1 VKRLLPFTL
10 VLLSANPLSV
20 HASTLTVTSHG
31 CAIGSTNCDVVQTAV
46 ADNASNKLPA
56 TADTRNNTRYDVTQ
70 FGAVG
75 NGKTDDTA
83 AIQAAFDACWNHG
96 AYPYGGTVEFTG
108 NHTFVISG
116 TINAYD
122 TCRIEGIG
130 SPAAVSGPQQP
141 IKINWNGPAAG
152 TVYNL
157 SSFTVK
163 ANTSSITLESNPA
176 NNDTVTING
185 TVVTFVTSGATGNQ
199 VNIGA
204 NAAGTAKA
212 LYNMLKGST
221 DKNLRHSQPYANPS
235 ANVVDFAYQA
245 IGYWETLSTSDSS
258 VIHVAHALAI
268 PSSPSGGRAPAL
280 AYIFTFSVMNRLSVG
295 DWIILQGFTADGI
308 VINRV
313 VAQVAQATDR
323 SFTIGVSFIPRIP
336 LTRTKL
342 LLGAFT
348 DNGTATTINVALAF
362 DSYARYQQEIS
373 NILISAQPGLP
384 VNRRAGVNIYFASR
398 VDTGSRVLN
407 TWSDS
412 ALYFDYYF
420 AAGGINVEFDKGWRA
435 DGAGLAEIYWR
446 VVGGDNF
453 RIVNGT
459 ANLNGDNSGAAL
471 MLDSSSCD
479 LGTVEGTL
487 SHVDM
492 ESGPFNIAPGLG
504 IITLYDCGGS
514 NLATQFSLNLDG
526 VTESETNAVSNPGV
540 LMSPA
545 NDLALQLTVINT
557 SINGA
562 TATKRWVGL
571 PSLARS
577 DMAGRNGWISLLN
590 YYPSINSIGTSSYGA
605 AGEVYIAP
613 AQLIGDVNISQL
625 WQYKTR
631 SSAFLYSDTAFTGL
645 PNGTTLFVGQI
656 LAPPAYWSGAN
667 GKRYAIDVVYQTGT
681 TGTPNGGNTKCSGT
695 KGARVLT
702 CGSGTD
708 LSAGQRVTIG
718 SDISKVIKLV
728 DATNPSAVL
737 VHLTTS
743 LDASHSSQTLS
754 FAAPLLTSEIQMPTK
769 SSGAPSAEAWS
780 QGDIEQNAGATPNG
794 IAAWVNVASGK
805 PGKWAGIPLGN
816 GSGQISASQI
826 SETTGTGDVVLAKSP
841 TVSNLTDSGT
851 TSLNNVRI
859 NGICAGCNGKSMR
872 TAEAFCV
879 GMATAS
885 STIGMFG
892 AGATSTSCTAV
903 VGAQTIAQLLM
914 PVSGILSDLSVRC
927 AHPGI
932 NSSSGVFTIW
942 DLPAGTAMSSA
953 SSGVETGL
961 TITYGTRKE
970 NMALFD
976 TSHTFTY
983 TKGDL
988 LRIQFTT
995 QAKETLG
1002 DCVASF
1008 NY

>member
-1 VKRLLPFTL
+1 MKRLLL
-10 VLLSANPLSV
+10 IAIVLLSASPLCG
-20 HASTLTVTSHG
+20 HASSLTITSHD
-31 CAIGSTNCDVVQTAV
+31 CVIGSESCDALQATI
-46 ADNASNKLPA
+46 ASHALDKTSA
-56 TADTRNNTRYDVTQ
+56 TADNRGGVRYDVTQ

-141 IKINWNGPAAG
+141 IKIAWNGPVAG

-163 ANTSSITLESNPA
+163 ANTSSITLESNPV

-185 TVVTFVTSGATGNQ
+185 TVITFVTSGATGNK

-204 NAAGTAKA
+204 NATATAKA
-212 LYNMLKGST
+212 LYTMLKEST
-221 DKNLRHSQPYANPS
+221 DKNLKHSQPYANPS
-235 ANVVDFAYQA
+235 ANVVELAYQA
-245 IGYWETLSTSDSS
+245 FGYWETLSTSNPSA
-258 VIHVAHALAI
+258 IHAALALAI

-280 AYIFTFSVMNRLSVG
+280 PYLFTFPVTNRLSVG
-295 DWIILQGFTADGI
+295 NWVIFQNFTADGI

-313 VAQVAQATDR
+313 VAQVAQATTG
-323 SFTIGVSFIPRIP
+323 SFTVGVPFTPCIP

-348 DNGTATTINVALAF
+348 DNGTATTTNVALAF

-384 VNRRAGVNIYFASR
+384 VERRAGVNVYFAAR

-407 TWSDS
+407 TWSDF

-446 VVGGDNF
+446 VVGEDNF
-453 RIVNGT
+453 RIANGT
-459 ANLNGDNSGAAL
+459 ANLNGNNSGAAL
-471 MLDSSSCD
+471 MLDTSSCD

-492 ESGPFNIAPGLG
+492 ESGPFNVAPGLG

-514 NLATQFSLNLDG
+514 SLATQFSLNLDG
-526 VTESETNAVSNPGV
+526 VTESESNAVSNPGI

-545 NDLALQLTVINT
+545 NDLALQLTAINS
-557 SINGA
+557 SINGS
-562 TATKRWVGL
+562 TAAKRWVGL
-571 PSLARS
+571 PSLARG
-577 DMAGRNGWISLLN
+577 DMAGENGWISLLN
-590 YYPSINSIGTSSYGA
+590 YYPPINSIGISNYGA
-605 AGEVYIAP
+605 GGDIYIAP
-613 AQLIGDVNISQL
+613 AQLIGDVNFGQL

-631 SSAFLYSDTAFTGL
+631 SSAFLYSDTAFSAL
-645 PNGTTLFVGQI
+645 PNATTLFAGQI
-656 LAPPAYWSGAN
+656 LAPPVYWSGEN
-667 GKRYAIDVVYQTGT
+667 GKRYALDVVYQAGT
-681 TGTPNGGNTKCSGT
+681 TGSPNGGNTQCSGA
-695 KGARVLT
+695 KGANVLT
-702 CGSGTD
+702 CGSATD

-718 SDISKVIKLV
+718 NDISKVIKLV
-728 DATNPSAVL
+728 DATHPSAVL
-737 VHLTTS
+737 VRLTTR
-743 LDASHSSQTLS
+743 LGASYSNQALS
-754 FAAPLLTSEIQMPTK
+754 FAAPLLASEIQMPTK
-769 SSGAPSAEAWS
+769 TPDAPSTEKWS
-780 QGDIEQNAGATPNG
+780 QGDMEQNAKATANG
-794 IAAWVNVASGK
+794 VAAWVNVASGK
-805 PGKWAGIPLGN
+805 PGAWAGIPLGD
-816 GSGQISASQI
+816 GSGQINSSQI
-826 SETTGTGDVVLAKSP
+826 SGTTGSGDVVLAKSP
-841 TVSNLTDSGT
+841 NVSNLTDRGT
-851 TSLNNVRI
+851 TSLNNVTI
-859 NGICAGCNGKSMR
+859 SGTCTGCGGKSIR

-879 GMATAS
+879 GTATSS
-885 STIGMFG
+885 STISMFG
-892 AGATSTSCTAV
+892 AGATSTSCTSTA
-903 VGAQTIAQLLM
+903 GAETVAQLLM
-914 PVSGILSDLSVRC
+914 PVGGTLSSLSVRC
-927 AHPGI
+927 AHKGI
-932 NSSSGVFTIW
+932 NSSSGAFSIW

-961 TITYGTRKE
+961 TITYGARKE
-970 NMALFD
+970 NATLFD
-976 TSHTFTY
+976 TTHTFAY
-983 TKGDL
+983 AKGDL